1 MTQTSHAVEHDP
13 MRSRGMSGD
22 MGRIERKIRDAGAD
36 VVMFVDRDGK
46 LNVLDAESGE
56 VLHDFSD
63 AAHPDH
69 PAEITINPHGEPV
82 LVDKCTQQPIAVFE
96 KTCDQPFRVPV
107 AKSDRY
113 LDARMIYFWRYKGSH
128 CTCIWSGGTH
138 VVR

>member
-1 MTQTSHAVEHDP
+1 MTQTSPAVEHDP
-13 MRSRGMSGD
+13 MGSGGMSGAR
-22 MGRIERKIRDAGAD
+22 GRIEKKLRDAGAD
-36 VVMFVDRDGK
+36 VVMFVGRDGK
-46 LNVLDAESGE
+46 LNVLDAETGE

-63 AAHPDH
+63 AAHPNH
-69 PAEITINPHGEPV
+69 PAEIKINSHGEPV
-82 LVDKCTQQPIAVFE
+82 LVDKSTQQPIAVFE
-96 KTCDQPFRVPV
+96 KTSEQPFRVPV